1 MLLEGVGVGR
11 GPGAE
16 RTVQQSITSVLAH
29 VVVELLA
36 LGEAGATQVAP
47 AALSTSVHPDV
58 AVASRL
64 VTKALAAEG
73 ALVWL
78 LACVCSNVSL
88 QVGVLDE
95 SLRTEWTR
103 QSGTIMDQQ
112 VLTQTVTAQEGLVT
126 DGAPDTVLLA
136 VLLQLLGRVKAL
148 RAFVALVCMH
158 PVHGTVVSHLVLIVR
173 KVEVT

>member
-78 LACVCSNVSL
+78 LACVRSNVSL

-112 VLTQTVTAQEGLVT
+112 VFTQTVTAQEGLVT

-148 RAFVALVCMH
+148 RALVALVCTY